1 LELAADLN
9 PEKLAVD
16 LTLSHATGE
25 QLVLKGAVNQ
35 WQQEERRVRIETLQ
49 VTGVAAPFNRLVPE
63 FRNAEPI
70 RLRTD
75 PHGLDIESLK
85 LVAGPI
91 SLQAEGR
98 IAMQGPQQFQLSL
111 KGLALERLNTLWQD
125 EPTLKGQLAAE
136 AKLSG
141 TLAAPVIDADVTVK
155 DAGGYDVSLSNID
168 LRMGFRDEPFA

>member
-1 LELAADLN
+1 
-9 PEKLAVD
+9 
-16 LTLSHATGE
+16 
-25 QLVLKGAVNQ
+25 
-35 WQQEERRVRIETLQ
+35 
-49 VTGVAAPFNRLVPE
+49 VAAGRAAGPN
-63 FRNAEPI
+63 RNASGNRCRRPVQPAGAGI
-70 RLRTD
+70 QKRRAD
-75 PHGLDIESLK
+75 SAANRPARVDIESLK

-98 IAMQGPQQFQLSL
+98 LALQGPQQFQLSL

-141 TLAAPVIDADVTVK
+141 TAAAPVIDANVTVK

-168 LRMGFRDEPFA
+168 LRMGFEMKPFA